1 MLLQDEIVRAWA
13 QNETYPDHSF
23 YFIPLDVSQHSRNLC
38 VDGVGPFEH
47 ETPFYLE
54 PSSARIRALGY
65 LKCILVR
72 SDLKAAAVEGQLPL
86 VLFDN
91 LIGSG
96 VRVRHLISFH
106 YARVPTL
113 HVWVRSELEDTVL
126 FALDDRVSKRLGVVP
141 CGCVRMKVSPL
152 GPEFTYLAIRRHT
165 RQITYIRLDRWAGLG
180 GFHIGSCGRQTF
192 MSNY

>member
-1 MLLQDEIVRAWA
+1 MGLAPLNMRPHFIWSPVLPESEHWLFEMYFSA
-13 QNETYPDHSF
+13 QWFESSCCGGSATLG
-23 YFIPLDVSQHSRNLC
+23 FIW
-38 VDGVGPFEH
+38 
-47 ETPFYLE
+47 
-54 PSSARIRALGY
+54 
-65 LKCILVR
+65 
-72 SDLKAAAVEGQLPL
+72 QL
-86 VLFDN
+86 N
-91 LIGSG
+91 WKW

-126 FALDDRVSKRLGVVP
+126 FALDDRVSKRLGGVP